1 MMYVIRV
8 CLIITVLTSYLDPLI
23 FDGMSCE
30 LFFFLFLIVHY
41 TPFSLFF
48 LKKKINNDMYRTSQV
63 LIFFHPKINI
73 LTQ

>member
-30 LFFFLFLIVHY
+30 LFFFLFLIVH
-41 TPFSLFF
+41 TVFPIFF
-48 LKKKINNDMYRTSQV
+48 LKK
-63 LIFFHPKINI
+63 
-73 LTQ
+73 LTMICIETVRF

>member
-48 LKKKINNDMYRTSQV
+48 
-63 LIFFHPKINI
+63 F
-73 LTQ
+73 